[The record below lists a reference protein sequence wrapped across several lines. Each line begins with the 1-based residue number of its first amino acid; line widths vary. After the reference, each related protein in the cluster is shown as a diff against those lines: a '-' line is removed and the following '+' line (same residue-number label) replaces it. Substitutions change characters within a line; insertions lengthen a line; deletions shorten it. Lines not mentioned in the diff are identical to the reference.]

1 MHRVLTLMNVQ
12 ADLTDLDEATK
23 QFDQNLAEIV
33 SQNAKI
39 KSYVTKLESRASEEE
54 EPATPAASDLPPASQ
69 LVDEIEQFM
78 RQQRPE

>member
-1 MHRVLTLMNVQ
+1 MHRVLTLINVQ
-12 ADLTDLDEATK
+12 ADLTDLDEAAK

-39 KSYVTKLESRASEEE
+39 KSYVTKLESRASEED
-54 EPATPAASDLPPASQ
+54 EPPTPGTSDLPPASQ